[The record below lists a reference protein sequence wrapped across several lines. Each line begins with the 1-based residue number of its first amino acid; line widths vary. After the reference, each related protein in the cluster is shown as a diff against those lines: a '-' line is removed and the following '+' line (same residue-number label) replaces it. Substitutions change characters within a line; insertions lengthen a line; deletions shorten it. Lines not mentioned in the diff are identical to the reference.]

1 MIPFSEIV
9 FTAGGVLLRIFALM
23 LLPGYIYCLISAF
36 SRQKALGYK
45 AVATILFLLAACWF
59 CLLLDGSFYVAYFD
73 RVRVY
78 PAPVERLFGAP
89 WIVVL
94 AFDLLF
100 AVLLGL
106 ALYDD
111 FRLSRR
117 QLSFGAVKETMDV
130 LPVAVC
136 FGSEDGAVM
145 LRNLEANRLSYELT
159 GKPLY
164 NVYEFWRAIEERS
177 ERQDNA
183 RIVVFPDG
191 QAVLFRRDEI
201 MTDGAPYIQI
211 TGGDVT
217 DRYRIT
223 ADLKEKNQRLIEIR
237 TRMKAFGEKAQELAT
252 AEEFLRARVS
262 VHDEMGHLLL
272 SGKIFL
278 DKPDAVDREK
288 LLEME
293 RYTHLLLMHEGE
305 ESKEGVDTI
314 KSAIMSARRWASR
327 SCSSVNCRRTISA
340 FRSSRTLSVNVPPT
354 PPSMLWATS

>member
-45 AVATILFLLAACWF
+45 AVATILVLLAACWF

-201 MTDGAPYIQI
+201 MTDGAPYLQI

-217 DRYRIT
+217 MNDGLFEVT
-223 ADLKEKNQRLIEIR
+223 LI
-237 TRMKAFGEKAQELAT
+237 RMPDNIIDWPTIINALAT
-252 AEEFLRARVS
+252 GAEHEKVISFKTSRLTIEC
-262 VHDEMGHLLL
+262 DEELPWTTDGEYGGSYTKVVVRNIHKALPIIL
-272 SGKIFL
+272 GEA
-278 DKPDAVDREK
+278 PQV
-288 LLEME
+288 LLE
-293 RYTHLLLMHEGE
+293 GQE
-305 ESKEGVDTI
+305 E
-314 KSAIMSARRWASR
+314 
-327 SCSSVNCRRTISA
+327 
-340 FRSSRTLSVNVPPT
+340 
-354 PPSMLWATS
+354 